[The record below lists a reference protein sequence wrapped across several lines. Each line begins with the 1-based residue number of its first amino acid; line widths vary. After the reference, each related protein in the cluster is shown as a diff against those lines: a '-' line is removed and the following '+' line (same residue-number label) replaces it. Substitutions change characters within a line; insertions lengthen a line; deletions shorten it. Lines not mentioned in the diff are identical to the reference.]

1 MQKFYRAVTSR
12 PKTVVLFFLVLAA
25 VCAMLKPLIA
35 VNYDMNDY
43 LPPSTA
49 STLALNALDAEYDGG
64 VPNARVMVKN
74 IDVAQALEY
83 KRALEQIDGVTS
95 VTWLDDAADVEQP
108 L

>member
-64 VPNARVMVKN
+64 A
-74 IDVAQALEY
+74 ALRI
-83 KRALEQIDGVTS
+83 RAVFDEPYSPTEIRRLIVRCGG
-95 VTWLDDAADVEQP
+95 ADVVLWENGT
-108 L
+108 